1 MPMQENPTQENKVV
15 KEQQDAAEAGTEETG
30 QTRPAAEDQT
40 PGAPPAEVG
49 NEAGDQVDPAAPEI
63 DIEALQLQLKK
74 EAEQAEA
81 NRELALRTRADMENL
96 RKRTARDIENAHK
109 YALQGFVNELLPIMD
124 SLQLGLA
131 ASGDT
136 DNIKELRAGMELT
149 LKMFGAALDKF
160 GVRMIDPLDEK
171 FNPEQHEAVSMQE
184 AEGKASGTVISVM
197 QKGYELNGRLIR
209 AATVMVAK

>member
-30 QTRPAAEDQT
+30 QARPAAEDQT
-40 PGAPPAEVG
+40 PGAPPAEVA
-49 NEAGDQVDPAAPEI
+49 NEAGDQADPAAPEV

-74 EAEQAEA
+74 ETEQAEA

-96 RKRTARDIENAHK
+96 QKRTARDIENAHK

>member
-15 KEQQDAAEAGTEETG
+15 KEQQDAAEAGAEETG
-30 QTRPAAEDQT
+30 QARPATEDQT

-49 NEAGDQVDPAAPEI
+49 NEAGDQADPAAPEI

-96 RKRTARDIENAHK
+96 QKRTARDIENAHK